1 MLPVELT
8 DLLWNVV
15 AAGGGGA
22 VIAVL
27 VFRKLGESWLDSKF
41 SERLEAFRHAK
52 AAELERLRAEVDGS
66 LRAKVR
72 HQEREFLVLSDCWD
86 LMNVAFG
93 STQGFVSPM
102 QSYQDVGKMSADMRR
117 EYVGKLDVLDTQKSE
132 ILTSADPTKEFIR
145 VSTLMKNNAANN
157 AVIDFNNYVYR
168 NEIFMD
174 EEIAEDFKSVVKSL
188 RSALTNKE
196 LASELREFKM
206 GAEAWQELENTTH
219 PMILKIS
226 AKLRSRIG
234 SYRTVSA
241 L

>member
-1 MLPVELT
+1 MFIDLR
-8 DLLWNVV
+8 DLLWSVIAV
-15 AAGGGGA
+15 GGGGA
-22 VIAVL
+22 L
-27 VFRKLGESWLDSKF
+27 VAFLLFRKLGESWLDSKF

-117 EYVGKLDVLDTQKSE
+117 EYVSKLDVLSSQKAE
-132 ILTSADPTKEFIR
+132 ILTSADPTKEFVRI
-145 VSTLMKNNAANN
+145 SSLLKNNSANN

-168 NEIFMD
+168 NEIFLD
-174 EEIAEDFKSVVKSL
+174 EEITEDFKSVVKSL
-188 RSALTNKE
+188 RSAVLNKQ
-196 LASELREFKM
+196 LASELKEFKM
-206 GAEAWQELENTTH
+206 GAEAWQDLENNTH
-219 PMILKIS
+219 PMILKIA

-234 SYRTVSA
+234 SYRPA
-241 L
+241 N

>member
-1 MLPVELT
+1 MPI
-8 DLLWNVV
+8 DLSSLFWNLV

-22 VIAVL
+22 L
-27 VFRKLGESWLDSKF
+27 VAFLLFRKLGEAWLDSKF

-72 HQEREFLVLSDCWD
+72 HQEREFLVLSECWD

-117 EYVGKLDVLDTQKSE
+117 EYVNKLDVLDSQKSE
-132 ILTSADPTKEFIR
+132 ILSSADPTEEFIR
-145 VSTLMKNNAANN
+145 VMTLIKNNAATN
-157 AVIDFNNYVYR
+157 AVVSFSNHVYR

-174 EEIAEDFKSVVKSL
+174 EEIAEDFKAVIKSL
-188 RSALTNKE
+188 RSAITNKE
-196 LASELREFKM
+196 LSSELKEFKM
-206 GAEAWQELENTTH
+206 SAEAWQELENVTH
-219 PMILKIS
+219 PTVLSIAS
-226 AKLRSRIG
+226 KLRSRIG
-234 SYRTVSA
+234 NYRTA
-241 L
+241 I